1 MTNLKD
7 FFIGSAL
14 FLLGQTV
21 VWYQINGQ
29 FINNWIKEHPLVVS
43 LLGVPISYIYILA
56 TTHLVNAFDGEL
68 WPQRLIGFAMGMIA
82 FSALTYIH
90 LNESLSPKTIVT
102 LALSFGIVLIQVFWK

>member
-7 FFIGSAL
+7 LIIGSVL

-29 FINNWIKEHPLVVS
+29 FLSDWIKQNPWLMS

-56 TTHLVNAFDGEL
+56 TKYCVDAFDGEL
-68 WPQRLIGFAMGMIA
+68 WPQRLIGFSMGMIA
-82 FSALTYIH
+82 FPILTYIH
-90 LNESLSPKTIVT
+90 LNEGITLKTAITLFLAVIIVM
-102 LALSFGIVLIQVFWK
+102 IQIFWK